1 MTTITPLISKTIQC
15 ATWVQRRK
23 QHYL

>member
-1 MTTITPLISKTIQC
+1 MTTITALISKTIQC
-15 ATWVQRRK
+15 ATWVQKRK